1 MSLKAKIEDFRE
13 AHTLYF
19 QTALSEIEQ
28 GCKQGHWM
36 WFIFPQ
42 IYGLG
47 KSCTANRYAICSLQ
61 EANAFLGDEVLGS
74 NLRRICEALL
84 KLKGLGA
91 KQIFGGIDAM
101 KLHSSMTLFDAIQ
114 PNSIFGQVLDK
125 YYNGERDKR
134 TLCRLGLNDRM
145 LKALEFIGVDAKDF
159 NIVPQMYD
167 LQRTEPTHRFS
178 HTYRVM
184 IGAALIAHKIKE
196 SRLGLL
202 AFIAAFT
209 HDLARQ
215 NDGYDPQHG
224 RRAARKKLPELTRL
238 LLTYEVTPQEYEMIA
253 KAVTYHCETIREQ
266 LSDDCLKVCK
276 MLSDADALDR
286 CRFHNSEDRLNVE
299 FLYFRKSRRCISPI
313 DFICKESVRQNKIY
327 HEIPFKEFIKVA
339 QF

>member
-101 KLHSSMTLFDAIQ
+101 KLQSSLTLFDAVQ
-114 PNSIFGQVLDK
+114 PNSIFGEVLDK
-125 YYNGERDKR
+125 YYGGERDSM
-134 TLCRLGLNDRM
+134 TLCRLGLDDRM

-167 LQRTEPTHRFS
+167 FQRTEPTHRFS

-209 HDLARQ
+209 HDLARK
-215 NDGYDPQHG
+215 NDWDDPQHG
-224 RRAARKKLPELTRL
+224 RRAAQTKLPKLTHL
-238 LLTYEVTPQEYEMIA
+238 LSKYKVTPQEYEMIA
-253 KAVTYHCETIREQ
+253 KAVTYHCEVISGK
-266 LSDDCLKVCK
+266 LSDDCFKVCK
-276 MLSDADALDR
+276 MNDR
-286 CRFHNSEDRLNVE
+286 CLECS
-299 FLYFRKSRRCISPI
+299 I
-313 DFICKESVRQNKIY
+313 
-327 HEIPFKEFIKVA
+327 
-339 QF
+339 

>member
-1 MSLKAKIEDFRE
+1 MSLKERIEDFRK
-13 AHTLYF
+13 AHTAYF

-28 GCKQGHWM
+28 GYKQGHWM

-47 KSCTANRYAICSLQ
+47 RSGIAQHYAICSLQ
-61 EANAFLGDEVLGS
+61 EANAFLGDEVLGN

-84 KLKGLGA
+84 KLQGLDA
-91 KQIFGGIDAM
+91 RQIFGGIDAM
-101 KLHSSMTLFDAIQ
+101 KLQSSMTLFDAVQ
-114 PNSIFGQVLDK
+114 SNSIFGEVLDK
-125 YYNGERDKR
+125 YYGGERDKQ

-145 LKALEFIGVDAKDF
+145 LKALEFIGADAKDF

-167 LQRTEPTHRFS
+167 FQRTEPTHRFS

-209 HDLARQ
+209 HDLARK
-215 NDGYDPQHG
+215 NDWDDPQHG
-224 RRAARKKLPELTRL
+224 RRAAQTKLPKLTHL
-238 LLTYEVTPQEYEMIA
+238 LSKYKVTPQEYEMIA
-253 KAVTYHCETIREQ
+253 KAVTYHCETIGEK
-266 LSDDCLKVCK
+266 LSDDCFKVCK

-286 CRFHNSEDRLNVE
+286 CRFHNSEDRLNVK
-299 FLYFRKSRRCISPI
+299 FLHFEESRRCIASI
-313 DFICKESVRQNKIY
+313 GFICKKSL
-327 HEIPFKEFIKVA
+327 H
-339 QF
+339 